1 MFPPSLLR
9 LIEEL
14 SKLPSVGKKSAKR
27 LAFHLLNQPK
37 DTPLALAR
45 AIEEAMRQIDHCPT
59 CFGLAEGGV
68 CGLCSNPKRTLG
80 QLCVVEEARNIFTI
94 EASHVFFGLY
104 HVLGGSISP
113 LSGRYP
119 EDLRISELEARVAQG
134 QIKELI
140 IATNPTLEGEATA
153 HYLTDLFAN
162 SQVKV
167 SRIARGMPSGGD
179 LEFADPATLA
189 QAFEDRSPFGRR

>member
-37 DTPLALAR
+37 DTPLALAQ
-45 AIEEAMRQIDHCPT
+45 AIEAAVRKIDHCPT
-59 CFGLAEGGV
+59 CFGLAEGGE
-68 CGLCSNPKRTLG
+68 CSLCTNPKRNHE

-94 EASHVFFGLY
+94 EASHVYMGMY
-104 HVLGGSISP
+104 HVLGGAISP
-113 LSGRYP
+113 LAGRYP
-119 EDLRISELEARVAQG
+119 EDLRIGELQRRIQG
-134 QIKELI
+134 GWVKELI

-153 HYLTDLFAN
+153 HYLTDLFRD
-162 SQVKV
+162 SGTKV